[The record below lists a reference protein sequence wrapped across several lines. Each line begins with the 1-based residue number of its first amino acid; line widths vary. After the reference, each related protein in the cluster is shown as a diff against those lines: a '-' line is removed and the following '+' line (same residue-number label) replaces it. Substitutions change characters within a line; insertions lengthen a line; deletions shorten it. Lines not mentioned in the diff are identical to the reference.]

1 MCIRDSCTII
11 ESTHWLRNCVYF
23 DSLYVLAMLFTE
35 KVNRILDFNQQLI
48 EKFSAYTNR
57 RVAKKSE
64 IHYSCILICSDLLS
78 ISPDPPRSYVTG
90 RRLEAVRRLS
100 DCGNKLLSASS

>member
-1 MCIRDSCTII
+1 
-11 ESTHWLRNCVYF
+11 
-23 DSLYVLAMLFTE
+23 MLFAE

-57 RVAKKSE
+57 RVAKKVKYT
-64 IHYSCILICSDLLS
+64 IRVFLYVVIYSVYPLIL
-78 ISPDPPRSYVTG
+78 PVVTSLAG
-90 RRLEAVRRLS
+90 RLEAVRRLS